1 MRQDRVREV
10 SDTAFGHYCGG
21 GGGALL
27 DSALLLCIAIS
38 ASRPGS
44 ESPIAIDYPPNH
56 AINRTLSVPI
66 VSIFD
71 PRDQI

>member
-1 MRQDRVREV
+1 MRPDRVREV

-21 GGGALL
+21 GGALP
-27 DSALLLCIAIS
+27 DSALLLCTAIS

-44 ESPIAIDYPPNH
+44 ESPIVIDYPPNH
-56 AINRTLSVPI
+56 AIYRMLS

-71 PRDQI
+71 P